1 MPRWLLP
8 ALLAAAVVFFVA
20 FFLLQ
25 TAQAPFPK
33 LRIGLLP
40 VVDALPFVVAE
51 KEGLF
56 ERACLWSLSTSAQPE
71 IGTPP

>member
-25 TAQAPFPK
+25 TAQAPPPK

-51 KEGLF
+51 K
-56 ERACLWSLSTSAQPE
+56 
-71 IGTPP
+71 